1 MGQPFSRPLHLLFV
15 STSVGPLG
23 SGLGGGVELTL
34 KNLAQALLQAGHRVQ
49 IVAPQGSQLPGLD
62 LIEIAGDW
70 QPTAQTAGR
79 DAAVMLPANSVLA
92 NMWDYARQVQAQYD
106 LILNFAYD
114 WLPLY
119 LTPFFQVPIAHLI
132 SMGSL
137 TDAMD
142 QAIEQV
148 AQQFPGTIAVHSQAQ
163 AETFPC
169 GDRCRPIGNGF
180 DLALYQFQ
188 PQPDPILGWVGR
200 IAPEKALE
208 DALAAAQQTQMPL
221 KIWGVIQD
229 AEYWHQIC
237 QVYPEATTQYAG
249 FLPTAELQQAIGVC
263 RALLMTPRWVEA
275 FGNVAIEALACGVP
289 VIAYRRGGPA
299 EIVQQGQ
306 TGWLV
311 EPDSIAG
318 LVQAIQQIDQIDR
331 KACRQYAEQEYSLAA
346 MGDRL
351 EAWFGD
357 ILAMVRR

>member
-1 MGQPFSRPLHLLFV
+1 MGQHFSRLLNLLFV

-34 KNLAQALLQAGHRVQ
+34 NNLAQALVQAGHRVQ
-49 IVAPQGSQLPGLD
+49 IVAPLGSQLPGFD
-62 LIEIAGDW
+62 LVEIAGDG

-79 DAAVMLPANSVLA
+79 DAAVVLPANSVLA
-92 NMWDYARQVQAQYD
+92 NMWDYARRVQGQYD

-119 LTPFFQVPIAHLI
+119 LTAFFQIPIAHLI

-142 QAIEQV
+142 RVIEQV

-169 GDRCRPIGNGF
+169 ADRCRPIGNGF
-180 DLALYQFQ
+180 DLSLYQFQ
-188 PQPDPILGWVGR
+188 PQPDPVLGWVGR

-208 DALAAAQQTQMPL
+208 DALAAAQQTRLPL

-229 AEYWHQIC
+229 AEYWQQLC
-237 QVYPEATTQYAG
+237 QAYPAATTQYAG
-249 FLPTAELQQAIGVC
+249 FLPTAELQQAIGRC
-263 RALLMTPRWVEA
+263 QALLMTPRWIEA

-299 EIVQQGQ
+299 EIVQHGE

-331 KACRQYAEQEYSLAA
+331 RACRQYAEQEYSLVA
-346 MGDRL
+346 MGERV
-351 EAWFGD
+351 EAWFAD
-357 ILAMVRR
+357 MLPSLRR